1 MVRTKSELQNLGSIQ
16 NCEMLAFGCKPMMQ
30 TFKKKCNGTLS
41 NCRFKDR
48 ASTHLIASGG

>member
-1 MVRTKSELQNLGSIQ
+1 MIRTKSEHQNLGSIQ